1 MSADLW
7 VWAEK
12 FIESFAFC
20 VLRKPELL
28 SNHEGQLSCP
38 ASWCDRGSD
47 AVSGLLWHQ
56 MAVSILSF
64 RGVVLPFLHNAVLS
78 RSVKTDDI
86 MKIHHTAL
94 CCMFHRGEGSWQ
106 LWNGPQHSCSVSDG
120 GGGGTLSMCGDECS
134 SVWNYASN
142 YFVLLIVMWP
152 K

>member
-1 MSADLW
+1 M
-7 VWAEK
+7 
-12 FIESFAFC
+12 FC

-64 RGVVLPFLHNAVLS
+64 CGVVLPFLHNALHS

-94 CCMFHRGEGSWQ
+94 CCICFIEGRAHGSFEM
-106 LWNGPQHSCSVSDG
+106 GPSIPAVVSDEG
-120 GGGGTLSMCGDECS
+120 GGCVLCPCVVMS
-134 SVWNYASN
+134 ASE
-142 YFVLLIVMWP
+142 YETKPATILFY
-152 K
+152 